1 VSEASGRRCAACA
14 ATLAERQRWCLACGR
29 PALTEIARPRRW
41 AATAAAATLI
51 AMLALA
57 GIGYA
62 AWTLLSS

>member
-14 ATLAERQRWCLACGR
+14 AALGERQRWCLACGA
-29 PALTEIARPRRW
+29 PTLTQIARPRRW
-41 AATAAAATLI
+41 AATAAAATLM

-62 AWTLLSS
+62 LSTALSS